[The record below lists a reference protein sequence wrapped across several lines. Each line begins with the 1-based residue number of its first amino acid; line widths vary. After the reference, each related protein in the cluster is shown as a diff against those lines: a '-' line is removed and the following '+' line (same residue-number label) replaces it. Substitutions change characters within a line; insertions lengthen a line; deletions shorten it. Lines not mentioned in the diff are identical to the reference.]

1 MAEEQDSLSPAQ
13 RRVERRI
20 DELMSLRTPQ
30 QQEVA
35 RSIYERLRAGESP
48 DDLKDLIAEM
58 GRVIK
63 QERRAAG
70 K

>member
-1 MAEEQDSLSPAQ
+1 MAEEHESLSPAQ
-13 RRVERRI
+13 RRIDRRI
-20 DELMSLRTPQ
+20 DELMSLRTPR

-48 DDLKDLIAEM
+48 DDLKDLIADM
-58 GRVIK
+58 SRVIK
-63 QERRAAG
+63 QERRQSG

>member
-1 MAEEQDSLSPAQ
+1 MAEEHESLSPAQ
-13 RRVERRI
+13 RRIDRRI

-48 DDLKDLIAEM
+48 DDLKDLIADM
-58 GRVIK
+58 SRVIK
-63 QERRAAG
+63 QERRQSG

>member
-13 RRVERRI
+13 RRIERRI
-20 DELMSLRTPQ
+20 GELTSLRTPQ

-48 DDLKDLIAEM
+48 DDLKDLITEM

-63 QERRAAG
+63 QERRVSG